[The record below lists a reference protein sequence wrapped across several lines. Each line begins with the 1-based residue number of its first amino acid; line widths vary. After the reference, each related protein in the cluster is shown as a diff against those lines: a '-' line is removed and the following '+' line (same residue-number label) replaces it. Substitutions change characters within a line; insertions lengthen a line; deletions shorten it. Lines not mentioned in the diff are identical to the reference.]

1 MSKSRLFLA
10 NSAFAVRNEPR
21 KGRKPPEKAGQ
32 GIDNLTAIGDTICPS
47 QGGGAQMCRAS
58 ALSRRVSGPSPARPR
73 RLFPKSLQQ
82 ASGAIPG
89 PALPGR
95 ASAPPSW
102 PPEWPGTART
112 AADALR
118 PRPGLPGLGIRRLC
132 HIIMD

>member
-1 MSKSRLFLA
+1 MPGISP
-10 NSAFAVRNEPR
+10 EPPGFR
-21 KGRKPPEKAGQ
+21 P
-32 GIDNLTAIGDTICPS
+32 L
-47 QGGGAQMCRAS
+47 
-58 ALSRRVSGPSPARPR
+58 SGPSPARPR

-112 AADALR
+112 AADAPR
-118 PRPGLPGLGIRRLC
+118 PRPVCPDLESV
-132 HIIMD
+132 DFAT